1 MLTRKRDVSIRQLKE
16 LYYVQRNTHIQLHEM
31 MSQLG
36 LLGIEDNEPVGA
48 DIGARS
54 IVKLVDEVF
63 ECDVL
68 KKDRSLKTTFGR
80 KAAAYLLR
88 RYTKLSLKEIS
99 AYTGTKDHTTAIHNI
114 KQANNLIDTEDWFK
128 DKMKRICQKIEIT
141 EN

>member
-16 LYYVQRNTHIQLHEM
+16 LYYAQRNTHIQLHEM

-36 LLGIEDNEPVGA
+36 LLGLEDNEPIGA

-68 KKDRSLKTTFGR
+68 KRDRSLKTTFGR

-114 KQANNLIDTEDWFK
+114 KQANNLIETEDWFK
-128 DKMKRICQKIEIT
+128 NKMKIICQKIELVEI
-141 EN
+141 

>member
-16 LYYVQRNTHIQLHEM
+16 LYYAQRNTHIQLHEM
-31 MSQLG
+31 MAQLG

-128 DKMKRICQKIEIT
+128 DKMKKICKKIEIT

>member
-16 LYYVQRNTHIQLHEM
+16 LYYAQRNTHIQLHEM

-68 KKDRSLKTTFGR
+68 KKDRSLKTTFGS

-128 DKMKRICQKIEIT
+128 DKMKKICKKIEIT

>member
-16 LYYVQRNTHIQLHEM
+16 LYYAQRNTHIQLHEM

-88 RYTKLSLKEIS
+88 RYTKLNLREIS

-128 DKMKRICQKIEIT
+128 DKMKKICKKIEIT